1 MTPSWVIPAR
11 AFSLGRISKISP
23 TIGCAPSA
31 GLGRRCSQSLKIKDG
46 LYWVG
51 TLNPTLRV
59 FDVIMKTEYGTTYNS
74 YLIVDEKVALIDV
87 NRDAFTDVFL
97 GKIGEV
103 IDPAKIDYVII
114 QHTEPDHT
122 GSLAR
127 LLDLCPKAQV
137 ISTKIGAK
145 WLREMLNRDFNSR
158 TIEDGEEISLGNR
171 TLRFMTVP
179 FWHWPDTMF
188 TYMPEDKILFPC
200 DGFAAHFCDERMY
213 DDLVDAGPYEEE
225 RLDYYDA
232 IMRPF
237 ADKIYEG
244 VQRVKGLEIEMILPS
259 HGPMIRNPK
268 TVIDLY
274 ERLSD
279 ANRKSAG
286 DIAIIYASA
295 YGNTRRM
302 AEAIAEGA
310 GKLAKVSLF
319 DAGTAEPAKIRDALE
334 SSTGVIFGSCTIN
347 GDALAPIW
355 NVLSLF
361 PLVNRKGK
369 TGAAFGSFGWSGEA
383 VGMIEERMKGLRL
396 KVVESGL
403 KFCFVPTE
411 NDLAKCRAF
420 GQTFAEGL

>member
-1 MTPSWVIPAR
+1 MR
-11 AFSLGRISKISP
+11 
-23 TIGCAPSA
+23 
-31 GLGRRCSQSLKIKDG
+31 IKDG
-46 LYWVG
+46 LHWVG

-59 FDVIMKTEYGTTYNS
+59 FDVIMKTEYGTTYNA
-74 YLIVDEKVALIDV
+74 YLVLDEKVALIDA
-87 NRDAFTDVFL
+87 NYGKLTDVFL
-97 GKIGEV
+97 DRIREV
-103 IDPAKIDYVII
+103 IDPAKIDYIII

-122 GSLAR
+122 GSLGR
-127 LLDLCPKAQV
+127 TLDLYPNAQV
-137 ISTKIGAK
+137 LSTKIGAK
-145 WLREMLNRDFNSR
+145 WLKEMLNHDFNSR
-158 TIEDGEEISLGNR
+158 PIEDGEEISLGKR

-188 TYMPEDKILFPC
+188 TYLPEDKILFPC
-200 DGFAAHFCDERMY
+200 DGFAAHFCDERMW

-244 VQRVKGLEIEMILPS
+244 VQRVKALDIEMILPS
-259 HGPMIRNPK
+259 HGPMIRDPK
-268 TVIDLY
+268 AVIDLY

-279 ANRKSAG
+279 ANKKSANG
-286 DIAIIYASA
+286 IAIFYASA
-295 YGNTRRM
+295 YGNTARM

-310 GKLAKVSLF
+310 RKHVGVSVF
-319 DAGTAEPAKIRDALE
+319 DAATADAGKMRDAIE
-334 SSTGVIFGSCTIN
+334 SSSGVIFGSSTIN

-355 NVLSLF
+355 SALSLF

-383 VGMIEERMKGLRL
+383 VGMIEERMKSLRL

-411 NDLAKCRAF
+411 DDLAKCRAF
-420 GQTFAEGL
+420 GEEFAKNLTAD